1 MTSPLKI
8 VLLAVCAMAIGG
20 CGSPYYTVD
29 PIEAWVVD
37 ADTGQPLE
45 GAVVTANWQLVSPGL
60 DTGGR
65 KLHQLEVMETL
76 TDKNGRF
83 FFPGFT
89 KLNPRLL
96 ELRDEDPQILIFK
109 SRYGYFRTSN
119 NYPADKA
126 WPGANRSSP
135 INHQTL
141 RMAKADP
148 DVRKYAFDL
157 GFVTTGVTNI
167 LNSGNA
173 GNIPR
178 MIHALA
184 CEQRRIEAIDP
195 AASGFLSVP
204 SSAGSEAHCEAS

>member
-8 VLLAVCAMAIGG
+8 VLPAVCAMAIGG

-37 ADTGQPLE
+37 AETGQPLE

-119 NYPADKA
+119 NYPADKGS
-126 WPGANRSSP
+126 PGARRSSP
-135 INHQTL
+135 VNRQTL

-157 GFVTTGVTNI
+157 GFLTTSLMN
-167 LNSGNA
+167 LFNSA
-173 GNIPR
+173 DEQRIPS

-184 CEQRRIEAIDP
+184 CERRRLVNLDP
-195 AASGFLSVP
+195 ATGFLSVP
-204 SSAGSEAHCEAS
+204 GSSGGETNCDR

>member
-83 FFPGFT
+83 HFPGFT

-119 NYPADKA
+119 NYPADKGS
-126 WPGANRSSP
+126 PGAHRSSP
-135 INHQTL
+135 INRQTL

-157 GFVTTGVTNI
+157 GFLTTSLMNI
-167 LNSGNA
+167 WDSGN
-173 GNIPR
+173 IEQTSR
-178 MIHALA
+178 MVHALV
-184 CEQRRIEAIDP
+184 CEQRRLRAIDSK
-195 AASGFLSVP
+195 AGFSIP
-204 SSAGSEAHCEAS
+204 GATGMEADCVSI

>member
-1 MTSPLKI
+1 MISPLKI
-8 VLLAVCAMAIGG
+8 VLLAMCAMAIGG

-65 KLHQLEVMETL
+65 KLHQLEVMETV

-83 FFPGFT
+83 FLPGFA

-109 SRYGYFRTSN
+109 SGYGYFRTSN
-119 NYPADKA
+119 NYPADKGS
-126 WPGANRSSP
+126 PGAHRSSP
-135 INHQTL
+135 INRQTL

-157 GFVTTGVTNI
+157 GFLTTSLMNI
-167 LNSGNA
+167 WDSGN
-173 GNIPR
+173 IEQTSR
-178 MIHALA
+178 MVHALA
-184 CEQRRIEAIDP
+184 CERRRLKAIDP
-195 AASGFLSVP
+195 AVVLP
-204 SSAGSEAHCEAS
+204 LAGAPPEANCEQK